1 MIKPLKVILMP
12 KAEEYL
18 SKVEQKIQ
26 FKILNS
32 IQKTETGLKGE
43 WFTKLKETMITIQE
57 FKDKYLGEIGT
68 EVRDRYEQE
77 LKVELLAEQIKQ
89 LRKERNLTQEQ
100 LGELVGVQRAQISKM
115 ENNTGNVTVAT
126 LIKIFGALKAKVTF
140 EIEKEKFDIT

>member
-1 MIKPLKVILMP
+1 
-12 KAEEYL
+12 
-18 SKVEQKIQ
+18 
-26 FKILNS
+26 
-32 IQKTETGLKGE
+32 
-43 WFTKLKETMITIQE
+43 MITIQE

-140 EIEKEKFDIT
+140 EIKKDKFEIT